1 MNFGL
6 SVVDKWCSTSCTGD
20 EVATGQREG
29 AMFIF
34 HLQDFNLAMAKM
46 GDNKRC
52 VLLPLNRTFG
62 AHRTIKSRALI
73 RLLLSQK
80 SIWVLCE

>member
-20 EVATGQREG
+20 EVATGQKEG

-52 VLLPLNRTFG
+52 VLLP
-62 AHRTIKSRALI
+62 
-73 RLLLSQK
+73 
-80 SIWVLCE
+80 